1 MISAMQPASPYR
13 STLIVLAIFVACGVL
28 AFFTASG
35 EDIWHQITLLSFA
48 QIGILLALSLVNYSF
63 RATRWFLYG
72 RALGLDLGL
81 WQVMRHYLGG
91 FALTMTPGRLGE
103 LVRIRWIN
111 RETGASVERTAPLA
125 LVDRAA
131 DLASSGLLLAAAML
145 IMAGGISGGI
155 PVAIFAIIVA
165 IVATRPTLFRWCV
178 TRLYKIIG
186 RKPRLFARARRAAQ
200 SLKPFSQ
207 PKVAIPAFALGFI
220 GWFAEGYALY
230 LLLTWMGADIS
241 VWACVGIFVFS
252 MMTGGAT
259 GLPGGIGG
267 AEAAMLALLSIQGI
281 PLEIAIP
288 ATAIIRITTLWFAV
302 GLGVLFFPLAEAASS
317 RGRHGLEN

>member
-1 MISAMQPASPYR
+1 MISAMKPASPYR
-13 STLIVLAIFVACGVL
+13 STLIILAIFVACGLL

-63 RATRWFLYG
+63 RAVRWFLYG

-145 IMAGGISGGI
+145 IMAGGIAGGV
-155 PVAIFAIIVA
+155 PVAIFAVIAAII
-165 IVATRPTLFRWCV
+165 ATRPTLFRWGV

-186 RKPRLFARARRAAQ
+186 RKPRLFAKARRAAQ

-207 PKVAIPAFALGFI
+207 PKVALPAFALGFI
-220 GWFAEGYALY
+220 GWFAEGYALF
-230 LLLTWMGADIS
+230 LLLTWMGAEIS

-259 GLPGGIGG
+259 GLPGGVGG

-288 ATAIIRITTLWFAV
+288 ATAIIRITTLWFAI
-302 GLGVLFFPLAEAASS
+302 GLGVLFFPVAEAASS
-317 RGRHGLEN
+317 RGRS

>member
-1 MISAMQPASPYR
+1 MISAMQTASPYR

-48 QIGILLALSLVNYSF
+48 QIGILLALSLVNYTF

-103 LVRIRWIN
+103 LVRVRWIN

-155 PVAIFAIIVA
+155 PVAIFAIIAA

-186 RKPRLFARARRAAQ
+186 YKPRLFARARRAAQ

-230 LLLTWMGADIS
+230 LLLTWMGAEIS

>member
-1 MISAMQPASPYR
+1 MISAMQTASPYR
-13 STLIVLAIFVACGVL
+13 STLIVLAIFVACGLL

-35 EDIWHQITLLSFA
+35 EDIWHQITLLTFA
-48 QIGILLALSLVNYSF
+48 QIGILLALSLVNYLF
-63 RATRWFLYG
+63 RAARWFLYG

-81 WQVMRHYLGG
+81 WQVVRHYLGG

-103 LVRIRWIN
+103 LVRVRWIN
-111 RETGASVERTAPLA
+111 RETGASVERTAPLV

-131 DLASSGLLLAAAML
+131 DLASSGLLLATAML
-145 IMAGGISGGI
+145 VMAGGIAGGI
-155 PVAIFAIIVA
+155 PVAIIAIVAA

-178 TRLYKIIG
+178 TNVYRLIG
-186 RKPRLFARARRAAQ
+186 RKPRFFARARRASH
-200 SLKPFSQ
+200 SLKPFSN
-207 PKVAIPAFALGFI
+207 PKIALPAFGLGFI
-220 GWFAEGYALY
+220 GWFAEGYAFY
-230 LLLTWMGADIS
+230 LLLTWMGAEIS

-267 AEAAMLALLSIQGI
+267 AEAAMVALLSIQGI
-281 PLEIAIP
+281 PLEVALP

-302 GLGVLFFPLAEAASS
+302 GLGILVFPLAEATSA
-317 RGRHGLEN
+317 RGRT